1 MAKKKSTSKKKKQV
15 VKVEVE
21 KFQGLVTKS
30 TGLWYTVIDYDTK
43 KSYQGRL
50 RGKLKLKGMKLTN
63 PIAVGDLVEYSL
75 EDEIENTVIIHDILP
90 RKNVILRQ
98 STRKKYHGHVI
109 ASNIDQ
115 AILIATLALP
125 KTSLGFI
132 DRFLV
137 AAESYNVPTYIA
149 FNKDDLLDEDSR
161 AYLDELKSIYE
172 PLGYKCVRISAL
184 ENSNLDEIKS
194 IIQDKTS
201 LLVGHSGVG
210 KSTLLN
216 KLASNVQQRTDE
228 VSLYAEK
235 GKHTTTFAEMFELKD
250 HNGHLID
257 TPGIKELGIMG
268 IEENEIGHFFPEI
281 RDVMHDCKYNNCTHT
296 HEPHCRVLELVNE
309 GIIATSRY
317 LSYLSMIEGDDN
329 RK

>member
-1 MAKKKSTSKKKKQV
+1 MAKKKSSKKKKPSE
-15 VKVEVE
+15 KIEVQ
-21 KFQGLVTKS
+21 KFSGLITKS
-30 TGLWYTVIDYDTK
+30 TGLWYTVIDDTTQ
-43 KSYQGRL
+43 KSYKGRL
-50 RGKLKLKGMKLTN
+50 RGKLKLKGLKVTN
-63 PIAVGDLVEYSL
+63 PIAVGDFVEYSI
-75 EDEIENTVIIHDILP
+75 EDEVENTVTIHDILP
-90 RKNVILRQ
+90 RKNFILRQ

-149 FNKDDLLDEDSR
+149 FNKDDLLDDESR
-161 AYLDELKSIYE
+161 EYLDDLKNIYE
-172 PLGYKCVRISAL
+172 PLGYKCLRISAL
-184 ENSNLDEIKS
+184 EDSNLEEIKT
-194 IIQDKTS
+194 IVEDKTS

-216 KLASNVQQRTDE
+216 KLASNVHQKTDE
-228 VSLYAEK
+228 VSLYANK
-235 GKHTTTFAEMFELKD
+235 GKHTTTFAEMFKLID

-281 RDVMHDCKYNNCTHT
+281 RKVMQDCKYNNCTHT
-296 HEPHCRVLELVNE
+296 HEPNCKVQELVDDGE
-309 GIIATSRY
+309 IAISRY
-317 LSYLSMIEGDDN
+317 LSYLSMLEGDDN

>member
-1 MAKKKSTSKKKKQV
+1 MKKKKNSGKKKNTSNKTV
-15 VKVEVE
+15 VDLKV
-21 KFQGLVTKS
+21 GLITKS
-30 TGLWYTVIDYDTK
+30 TGLWYEVEDTETHQTFK
-43 KSYQGRL
+43 GRL
-50 RGKLKLKGMKLTN
+50 RGKLKLKGMKVTN
-63 PIAVGDLVEYSL
+63 PIAVGDLVDYAL
-75 EDEIENTVIIHDILP
+75 EDEVENTVIIHDIRD
-90 RKNVILRQ
+90 RKNIILRQ
-98 STRKKYHGHVI
+98 STRKKWHGHII

-137 AAESYNVPTYIA
+137 AAESYNIPTYIV
-149 FNKDDLLDEDSR
+149 FNKDDLLEDEDR
-161 AYLDELKSIYE
+161 AYLDELRAIYE
-172 PLGYKCVRISAL
+172 PLGYKCLRLSAL
-184 ENSNLDEIKS
+184 EDENLDGIKEV
-194 IIQDKTS
+194 INGKKS

-228 VSLYAEK
+228 ISLFANK
-235 GKHTTTFAEMFELKD
+235 GKHTTTFAEMFELTE

-268 IEENEIGHFFPEI
+268 IDENEIGHFFPEI
-281 RDVMHDCKYNNCTHT
+281 RDVIQECKYNNCTHT
-296 HEPHCRVLELVNE
+296 HEPQCKVRELVDE
-309 GIIATSRY
+309 GTIAISRY
-317 LSYLSMIEGDDN
+317 LSYLSMLEGDDN

>member
-1 MAKKKSTSKKKKQV
+1 MAKKGKKKKL
-15 VKVEVE
+15 VKEVIGDL
-21 KFQGLVTKS
+21 KVGIITKS
-30 TGLWYTVIDYDTK
+30 TGLWYEVEDKETRQFFK
-43 KSYQGRL
+43 GRL
-50 RGKLKLKGMKLTN
+50 RGKLKLKGMKVTN
-63 PIAVGDLVEYSL
+63 PIAVGDFVNYSL
-75 EDEIENTVIIHDILP
+75 EDEVENTVIIHDILE
-90 RKNVILRQ
+90 RKNIILRQ
-98 STRKKYHGHVI
+98 STRKKWHGHII

-137 AAESYNVPTYIA
+137 AAESYGVPTYII
-149 FNKDDLLDEDSR
+149 FNKDDLLEDEDR
-161 AYLDELKSIYE
+161 EYLDHLKSIYE
-172 PLGYKCVRISAL
+172 PLGYKCLRVSAI
-184 ENSNLDEIKS
+184 ENQNLNPLKS
-194 IIQDKTS
+194 IISDKTS

-216 KLASNVQQRTDE
+216 KLASKMYQRTDE
-228 VSLYAEK
+228 VSLYAMK
-235 GKHTTTFAEMFELKD
+235 GKHTTTFAEMFTLNE

-281 RDVMHDCKYNNCTHT
+281 REVMNDCKYNNCTHV
-296 HEPHCRVLELVNE
+296 HEPQCAVRELVDS